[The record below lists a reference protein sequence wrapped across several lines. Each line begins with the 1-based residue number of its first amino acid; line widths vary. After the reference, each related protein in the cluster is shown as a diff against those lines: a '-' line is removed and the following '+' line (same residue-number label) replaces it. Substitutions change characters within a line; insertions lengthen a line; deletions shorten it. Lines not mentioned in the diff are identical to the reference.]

1 MRSTRRRLLLLT
13 MVGAVAGCAPDP
25 TVRGTP
31 GSAPEPV
38 VPTRTAE
45 AEAAAVW
52 VEQFAALV
60 EALLDSAS
68 SWDAEEVHTTWLTA
82 LQAQSSAHL
91 SRVVT
96 EDPVIGGHTVFPVA
110 SPAEPPSLTVTSP
123 AETVA
128 ALTAAVAEGVP
139 LLLAATDAA
148 DDAPERLFYAS
159 LTAAATASL
168 SPARPPVEGGAEPA
182 PFDAAGVDESLA
194 VALSHVWAMV
204 RGVELG
210 LGRLS
215 SSDELQKAG
224 VERLDGVR
232 GLRNELLA
240 ALSGDVPDVQVW
252 ELPNAMSTATEIRAA
267 WAVLEAN
274 LLGALGALAATTGT
288 ADAPWLES
296 MLGQV
301 AWVHQWGGR
310 LPHWPGWVATS

>member
-1 MRSTRRRLLLLT
+1 

-38 VPTRTAE
+38 VPTRTTE

-52 VEQFAALV
+52 VEQFAAMV
-60 EALLDSAS
+60 AALLDSVR
-68 SWDAEEVHTTWLTA
+68 SWGADEVHTTWLTA
-82 LQAQSSAHL
+82 LQAQSTAHL

-96 EDPVIGGHTVFPVA
+96 EDPVIGGHTVFPVVD
-110 SPAEPPSLTVTSP
+110 SMEPPTLTVTSQEE
-123 AETVA
+123 AVA
-128 ALTAAVAEGVP
+128 ALTATVAQGAP

-148 DDAPERLFYAS
+148 DSAPERLFYAS
-159 LTAAATASL
+159 VAAAATGSL
-168 SPARPPVEGGAEPA
+168 SPALPPTEGGAEPA
-182 PFDAAGVDESLA
+182 PFEAAPVDDALA

-224 VERLDGVR
+224 VARLDGVR

-252 ELPNAMSTATEIRAA
+252 ELPNAMSTVAEIRAA

-288 ADAPWLES
+288 ADTPWLDS

-301 AWVHQWGGR
+301 AWVHRWGGR
-310 LPHWPGWVATS
+310 LPHWPGWVVTS